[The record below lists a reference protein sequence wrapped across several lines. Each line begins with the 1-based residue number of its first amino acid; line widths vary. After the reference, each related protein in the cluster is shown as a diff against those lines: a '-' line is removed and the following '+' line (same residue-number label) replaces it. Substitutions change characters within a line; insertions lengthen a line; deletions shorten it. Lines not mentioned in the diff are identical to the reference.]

1 MPVVK
6 IHRINEG
13 QSFGLWKLEE
23 SEEELLYAMR
33 QDPIMELPSPDISN
47 EIKRKEHMAGRL
59 ILKALV
65 EENDLCYEGI
75 YKDEVGKPHLNKH
88 PHHISLTHSFPWVGA
103 IISLNEPV
111 GIDLEQPK
119 EKLKKIAYKFLND
132 AELKSVGDDVEKLC
146 IYWCAKEA
154 LYKLL
159 GKKGII
165 FKLNLSLDSFEIK
178 DETLIVGNVIVND
191 IHDCYSMKAVKI
203 NNTFLVYSINK
214 F

>member
-1 MPVVK
+1 MTYQIKLVIVGPEDPLVK
-6 IHRINEG
+6 GIHD
-13 QSFGLWKLEE
+13 F
-23 SEEELLYAMR
+23 
-33 QDPIMELPSPDISN
+33 
-47 EIKRKEHMAGRL
+47 
-59 ILKALV
+59 
-65 EENDLCYEGI
+65 
-75 YKDEVGKPHLNKH
+75 
-88 PHHISLTHSFPWVGA
+88 
-103 IISLNEPV
+103 
-111 GIDLEQPK
+111 
-119 EKLKKIAYKFLND
+119 FLND
-132 AELKSVGDDVEKLC
+132 TELETVGTDVEKLC